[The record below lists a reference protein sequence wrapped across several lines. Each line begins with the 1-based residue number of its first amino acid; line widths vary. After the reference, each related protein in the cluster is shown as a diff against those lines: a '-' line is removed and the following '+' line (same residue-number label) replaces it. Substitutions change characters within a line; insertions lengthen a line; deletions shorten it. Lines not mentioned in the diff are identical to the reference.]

1 MTKFSDIIGG
11 TTTTPG
17 PGTSSAEVT
26 ALKAKVTAL
35 EAQVKAIP
43 ETIVV
48 ASIDDLPDPGQHKSG
63 VAARVLSNGQ
73 QYIATGAKDNPATT
87 WGA

>member
-1 MTKFSDIIGG
+1 MPKLSDLIGA
-11 TTTTPG
+11 TAPVRAT
-17 PGTSSAEVT
+17 TSSAEVT

-48 ASIDDLPDPGQHKSG
+48 ASVDDLPDPTQLRSG
-63 VAARVLSNGQ
+63 AAARVLSNGL
-73 QYIATGAKDNPATT
+73 QYLATGAKDNPATT
-87 WGA
+87 WEN